1 MAPFLKPSYR
11 LRVMILLYFLILI
24 TYLDRVTISIVGVR
38 IKSAFHL
45 TNTQFGWV
53 LSSFVLAY
61 ALFEIPSGIMGDR
74 LGQRKV
80 LLRIVIWWSVFTA
93 LTGCVFGLTSLIAV
107 RFLFGV
113 GEAGAY
119 PNSCGVI
126 SRWVPKSE
134 TSRGMSWLGMGAPTG
149 AALAPLIV
157 VPIAA
162 AYGWRAPFFVNAI
175 LGLVWVL
182 VCWLWFRNEPGEMK
196 KISTEEKELIEK
208 NRNYVPHDSVFPWK
222 TMLRTPMIWAL
233 FFSYFCIQ
241 WANYF
246 FVAWMP
252 NYLQEGKHFSEK
264 QMGTTMIFVY
274 CAGILAAFLFG
285 IISDWLIRLKGNSF
299 TRKTIAMISFGIM
312 SLAIFISARA
322 TDQILVTVSFLTAS
336 FLLVIIVLTCFATC
350 LDIGGDRVSTLTGVM
365 NFCGQA
371 GAFLMSMF
379 FGRIVDYTHSYEA
392 PQFLLV
398 ILLVVAGVCW
408 IRIDSSKKLI
418 LDRETVPAQLTVTV

>member
-1 MAPFLKPSYR
+1 
-11 LRVMILLYFLILI
+11 
-24 TYLDRVTISIVGVR
+24 
-38 IKSAFHL
+38 
-45 TNTQFGWV
+45 
-53 LSSFVLAY
+53 
-61 ALFEIPSGIMGDR
+61 
-74 LGQRKV
+74 
-80 LLRIVIWWSVFTA
+80 
-93 LTGCVFGLTSLIAV
+93 
-107 RFLFGV
+107 
-113 GEAGAY
+113 
-119 PNSCGVI
+119 
-126 SRWVPKSE
+126 
-134 TSRGMSWLGMGAPTG
+134 
-149 AALAPLIV
+149 
-157 VPIAA
+157 
-162 AYGWRAPFFVNAI
+162 
-175 LGLVWVL
+175 
-182 VCWLWFRNEPGEMK
+182 
-196 KISTEEKELIEK
+196 TEEKELIEK